1 MEQIL
6 EIGGRRFVLG
16 LEWIKLSGTDPML
29 AARVQAKSRKSPLG
43 IIRTVSFDDGQQMS
57 QVGLSHKKFGAVVY
71 SAAAVLANQYPMMI
85 AIDRVSEDLYWI
97 CITENGRVLPGHDT
111 PATDSEIKRIFNE
124 WTAEYQLDYMKVIV
138 PEDIARKFSI
148 PKPYANQSPLKLLE
162 DTGRIDSTK
171 LKNLAG
177 ISNTTYLGAAIAVL
191 LAGFVGYSKYGDYLH
206 DQEVQRQI
214 ALEAMEEKARAQAEK
229 ERLERLRQQPTDEQ
243 LLERARL
250 QEITWLQEEFNAN
263 SLNSVMSAVYATTE
277 AEPTVISGWKLQGMA
292 FDQADLKSVSSKW
305 GRGNANLA
313 ELSAHYKG
321 KAATAFS
328 PDLISGLVAHPIK
341 VEGRGVTDIM
351 GYLKT
356 SSMDYQRVADRFIDS
371 HLVFKVAIA
380 AESSRKETIQGLAN
394 KTLERTPQLQLKKRK
409 FDISGTSKTSFVKL
423 MKALEP
429 VHNML
434 PNSIVISRV
443 GGGYSWKF
451 TGTLYEL

>member
-6 EIGGRRFVLG
+6 EVGGRRFVLG

-29 AARVQAKSRKSPLG
+29 AAKVQAKSRKSPLG
-43 IIRTVSFDDGQQMS
+43 IIRTVSFDDGQQMA
-57 QVGLSHKKFGAVVY
+57 QVGLSHKKFGSVVY

-85 AIDRVSEDLYWI
+85 AIDHIRDDLYWI
-97 CITENGRVLPGHDT
+97 CVTENGRVLPGHDT
-111 PATDSEIKRIFNE
+111 AATDSEIKRIFHE

-138 PEDIARKFSI
+138 PEEVARKFSI
-148 PKPYANQSPLKLLE
+148 PKPYTDQSPLKLLE
-162 DTGRIDSTK
+162 DAGRIDTTK

-177 ISNTTYLGAAIAVL
+177 ISNTTYLGAAIGVL
-191 LAGFVGYSKYGDYLH
+191 LVGWIGYTKYGDYLH

-214 ALEAMEEKARAQAEK
+214 ALEAMEEDARAQAEK
-229 ERLERLRQQPTDEQ
+229 ERMERLRQQPTDEQ

-263 SLNSVMSAVYATTE
+263 SMNSVISAVYTTAE

-305 GRGNANLA
+305 ERGNAKLSD
-313 ELSAHYKG
+313 LSAHYKG
-321 KAATAFS
+321 KGATAFS
-328 PDLISGLVAHPIK
+328 PDLISGLVAHPINLQ
-341 VEGRGVTDIM
+341 GRGVTDIM
-351 GYLKT
+351 AYLKT
-356 SSMDYQRVADRFIDS
+356 SSMDYQRVADRFIENR
-371 HLVFKVAIA
+371 LVFKVAIA
-380 AESSRKETIQGLAN
+380 AESTRKETIMGLAN
-394 KTLERTPQLQLKKRK
+394 KTLEGTPQLQLKKRK

-434 PNSIVISRV
+434 PNTIMISRI

-451 TGTLYEL
+451 SGTLYEL